1 MKVLVLLMLVIV
13 AVFSAPSPQTAQTQ
27 SLYPIIPYE
36 FAYEVADPPTSNF
49 QNRAEVKL
57 PNGDV
62 FGSWSLLLPDGNIQ
76 TVSYNVTGNQGFQY
90 SLVLTPATQTA
101 AAGK

>member
-1 MKVLVLLMLVIV
+1 MKVLALVMLVV
-13 AVFSAPSPQTAQTQ
+13 AAVFSAPSPQSDPIN

-36 FAYEVADPPTSNF
+36 FAFEVADPPTNNF

-76 TVSYNVTGNQGFQY
+76 TVTYNVTGNQGFQY
-90 SLVLTPATQTA
+90 SLVLTPATQIA